1 MMHTSLAQLTPL
13 SMPTPIPRTMYR
25 PAPSVS
31 FPSPGPATAQSGQW
45 RIELIDLLEGQVPFA
60 RSRVH
65 AGDRVQ
71 SAGAPFDCLRVVKLG
86 ACKSVNLSAD
96 GRERV
101 VGLHFKGDWIGF
113 DNIARTNCTSDVYA
127 LDTSEIWTL
136 SYEAL
141 MDATAISAPLARA
154 LNFAMSCQLAQ
165 ASERQQALGGLG
177 ADARVADFVRSLA
190 ESQAA
195 RNLRWDQINL
205 RMSRAEIGSYLG
217 LTLETVSRALSR
229 LARCG
234 LIGVEKNRQRHIG
247 VPSIL
252 ALVDYIQLA
261 IHQRE
266 TRSLQEGRHSF

>member
-1 MMHTSLAQLTPL
+1 MNHASPVPQM
-13 SMPTPIPRTMYR
+13 PIPVSLN
-25 PAPSVS
+25 PVNSVS
-31 FPSPGPATAQSGQW
+31 SRLAETSNW
-45 RIELIDLLEGQVPFA
+45 RADLIELVERRVPF
-60 RSRVH
+60 SRTRLH
-65 AGDRVQ
+65 AGDLVQ
-71 SAGAPFDCLRVVKLG
+71 AAGGRFDCLKVVKLG

-113 DNIARTNCTSDVYA
+113 DNIAKTSCTNDVYA
-127 LDTSEIWTL
+127 IDTSEVW
-136 SYEAL
+136 SVGYESL
-141 MDATAISAPLARA
+141 LDATANSPTLVRA
-154 LNFAMSCQLAQ
+154 LHLAMSCQLAQ
-165 ASERQQALGGLG
+165 ANERQLALGGLG

-195 RNLRWDQINL
+195 LDLRWDQINL

-234 LIGVEKNRQRHIG
+234 LIGVEKNRLRHIG

-252 ALVDYIQLA
+252 ALVDYIQLPL
-261 IHQRE
+261 HPRE
-266 TRSLQEGRHSF
+266 ARPLQ

>member
-1 MMHTSLAQLTPL
+1 MMHASLVR
-13 SMPTPIPRTMYR
+13 PTPMPVSSN
-25 PAPSVS
+25 PASTLDTD
-31 FPSPGPATAQSGQW
+31 PAETGKW
-45 RIELIDLLEGQVPFA
+45 RAELMELVERRVPFS

-71 SAGAPFDCLRVVKLG
+71 AAGDRFDCLKVVAFG
-86 ACKSVNLSAD
+86 ACKSVSLSAD

-113 DNIARTNCTSDVYA
+113 DNIARACCASDVYA
-127 LDTSEIWTL
+127 MDTSEIW
-136 SYEAL
+136 SIAYKKL
-141 MDATAISAPLARA
+141 MDATAVSPTLARA
-154 LNFAMSCQLAQ
+154 LHLAMSCQLAQ
-165 ASERQQALGGLG
+165 ANERQLALGGLG

-252 ALVDYIQLA
+252 ALVEFIQLA
-261 IHQRE
+261 IQQRE
-266 TRSLQEGRHSF
+266 ARSLQ